1 MKAAVVHRA
10 GGAAAAVA
18 AAADDCVHWM
28 HFAWVF
34 EMPYT
39 HSRGKRIEN
48 SMSGMD
54 TSILVFSQV
63 YQRWRLLA
71 FPVIACF
78 SFLVSP
84 D

>member
-10 GGAAAAVA
+10 GGAAAAV

-39 HSRGKRIEN
+39 HSRGNE
-48 SMSGMD
+48 
-54 TSILVFSQV
+54 
-63 YQRWRLLA
+63 
-71 FPVIACF
+71 
-78 SFLVSP
+78 
-84 D
+84 

>member
-39 HSRGKRIEN
+39 HSRGNE
-48 SMSGMD
+48 
-54 TSILVFSQV
+54 
-63 YQRWRLLA
+63 
-71 FPVIACF
+71 
-78 SFLVSP
+78 
-84 D
+84 